1 MRFQSALH
9 AFCVLF
15 LSSFVQWVNAVT
27 LVKGPEVKV
36 ESATATVTWTTDVA
50 AGTRLSYGTTQKQ
63 LDQRLEGGVAAEHRI
78 EIKDLKQG
86 QTYFFSIGTAR
97 VPLATGT
104 FSTGGSAATSTVVVD
119 GKLNSSTPQ
128 KPSNTVVTKP
138 APTPL
143 PKPPATGLIWGNLG
157 SLQDHFNRHGPDF
170 RSTSPDDYAAKA
182 WLFLEHAKRD
192 GLPMK
197 WDDTDQTL
205 RVWEGSTRTFAAYD
219 RHGKARTFFKPS
231 NPDYWN
237 RQPGR
242 SVRPAELRF

>member
-1 MRFQSALH
+1 MRFQSA
-9 AFCVLF
+9 VLAI
-15 LSSFVQWVNAVT
+15 FVLCFGSLNQWAQAVT

-36 ESATATVTWTTDVA
+36 ESTTATVTWTTDVA
-50 AGTRLSYGTTQKQ
+50 AGTRLSYGTKEKQ
-63 LDQRLEGGVAAEHRI
+63 LDQRLEGEVTADHRI

-97 VPLATGT
+97 VQLATGT
-104 FSTGGSAATSTVVVD
+104 FSSGGSGAPATVVVD
-119 GKLNSSTPQ
+119 GKAS
-128 KPSNTVVTKP
+128 PSNPKKPVSPTVAKP
-138 APTPL
+138 APAAL
-143 PKPPATGLIWGNLG
+143 PKPPPTGLIWGNLD

-170 RSTSPDDYAAKA
+170 RATSPDDYAAKA
-182 WLFLEHAKRD
+182 WLFLQRAKRD

-219 RHGKARTFFKPS
+219 RRGKARTFFKPS

-242 SVRPAELRF
+242 FVKPTELRF